1 MRAGVPFPSA
11 AVVFFITLVMFGRSD
26 SQQVSYDP
34 DIECDL
40 AELIWEYAK
49 KLIPSR
55 GAFLSVYDAV
65 NLEKCNISKYSG
77 NSDKGSRR
85 YVQVPLGT
93 VSYHY
98 TWGKKT
104 DTRKV

>member
-1 MRAGVPFPSA
+1 MRACVSVPSLSA
-11 AVVFFITLVMFGRSD
+11 AVVFFIRLVMFGNSD
-26 SQQVSYDP
+26 SQQISYDP

-65 NLEKCNISKYSG
+65 NLEKCNISKYG

-85 YVQVPLGT
+85 YVLDQFQ
-93 VSYHY
+93 
-98 TWGKKT
+98 
-104 DTRKV
+104 